1 MHYKILVKGRVQGVF
16 FRVSTREKAEELNL
30 VGFIKNE
37 SNGDVYLEAQ
47 GDEVDELIDW
57 IKAGGPQMARVDETI
72 VSEGEGQMFV
82 GFKIIN

>member
-82 GFKIIN
+82 GFKIIH

>member
-16 FRVSTREKAEELNL
+16 FRVSPREKAEELNL